1 MAKSNTATVLS
12 RVNDVGRLIL
22 SGAEFAEIRQYAT
35 DQNWKVS
42 GRQIR
47 RYMQKCYTRLAQA
60 TDRDRKEL
68 LGRHLMQRRAI
79 YARSLKNGD
88 LRTALQTLRDEAE
101 LEGLYPSPQASA
113 EQALKHQL
121 GIQSSPL
128 SRRELV
134 ARQLAA
140 EAKGDEKE
148 LAVVKSLA
156 PTGVYT
162 FPSTML
168 PIAHLH
174 ILTLVY
180 IWEQL
185 EQMASFL
192 HAMWHFNI
200 AVRMKDEPKEELEP
214 TAEPAEE
221 SDDELDAESAWLDIG
236 LVAAYRFRIGRE
248 AWEQFCEGIG
258 VDGNLLVAGNY
269 QGFMLEMGEGR
280 LSSVA
285 PSEDQMPEILA
296 RMGHEG
302 PVTVKTA
309 RDLTLSWKDLFDQV
323 CRD

>member
-12 RVNDVGRLIL
+12 RVNEVGRLIL
-22 SGAEFAEIRQYAT
+22 SGAEFAEIRQYAS
-35 DQNWKVS
+35 DQNWQVS

-101 LEGLYPSPQASA
+101 LEGLYPSPQATA

-128 SRRELV
+128 SRKELV
-134 ARQLAA
+134 ARHLAA
-140 EAKGDEKE
+140 EANGDKKE
-148 LAVVKSLA
+148 LEVVKSLT
-156 PTGVYT
+156 PMGLYRL
-162 FPSTML
+162 PSTSF
-168 PIAHLH
+168 PIAHLQ
-174 ILTLVY
+174 ILTLIY

-185 EQMASFL
+185 EQTASFL
-192 HAMWHFNI
+192 HAMWEYAIREIQGKNS
-200 AVRMKDEPKEELEP
+200 EEKP
-214 TAEPAEE
+214 G
-221 SDDELDAESAWLDIG
+221 DQDAENPDEEPYDGSGWLDIG
-236 LVAAYRFRIGRE
+236 MVAAYRFRIGQE
-248 AWEQFCEGIG
+248 AWEQFCEEIG

-269 QGFMLEMGEGR
+269 QGGMLELAEGR
-280 LSSVA
+280 MSLSA
-285 PSEDQMPEILA
+285 PDEGQMPEILA
-296 RMGHEG
+296 RMGREG
-302 PVTVKTA
+302 PLSVTTA
-309 RDLTLSWKDLFDQV
+309 RDLARSWKDLYEQV